1 MELPFTIEQFF
12 EVFRK
17 YNNAIFPL
25 QIIFYLLALFS
36 VYLVV
41 NPNRTSNKIIA
52 AILSFFWLWMGVA
65 YHILFFSDI
74 NQAAYLFG
82 LAFSMQRILFF
93 IYGIVQTR
101 LSFTLRP
108 CIYGITGIG
117 LIVYAL
123 VVYPILG
130 FVFDHRF
137 PLSPTF
143 GLPCPTTIFT
153 FGLLLLTNK
162 KVPVTILVIPL
173 VWSVIGLSASLQ
185 LGVIEDMGLPVAGLL
200 TVMMLL
206 LGKKKFKMVG
216 KAHQSQ

>member
-25 QIIFYLLALFS
+25 QIIFYLVALFS

-82 LAFSMQRILFF
+82 LAFSMQSILFF

-108 CIYGITGIG
+108 GIYGITGIG

-162 KVPVTILVIPL
+162 NVPVTILVIPL

>member
-25 QIIFYLLALFS
+25 QIIFYLVALFS

-82 LAFSMQRILFF
+82 LAFSMQSILFF

-108 CIYGITGIG
+108 GIYGITGIG